1 MTEEEDEKKV
11 SPLSS
16 SPHLRLILAA
26 TLCHPVSQL
35 LRRRRRRRRRR
46 AQVPALANE
55 VRLDRRIEAW
65 RRNGH

>member
-1 MTEEEDEKKV
+1 MTEEEEEKKV

-16 SPHLRLILAA
+16 SPHLRRLILAA

-35 LRRRRRRRRRR
+35 WRRRRRG

-55 VRLDRRIEAW
+55 VRLDRRIEAL